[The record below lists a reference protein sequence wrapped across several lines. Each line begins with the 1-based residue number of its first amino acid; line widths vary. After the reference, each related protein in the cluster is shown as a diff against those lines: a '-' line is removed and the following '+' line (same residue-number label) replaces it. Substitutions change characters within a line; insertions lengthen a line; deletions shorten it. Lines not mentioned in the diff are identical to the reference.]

1 MGGGPTRDYLRSMWE
16 AFTRRVVWKTAM
28 PSNFLHDPRVQ
39 MFRRDAGFLPKRPGG
54 PADPR
59 RLLLVAGDMET
70 NSGATKMVM
79 WTLQETGDLERLFNA
94 MCGLQ
99 AMVPQR
105 MPRHERQRNN
115 AHNNFRWH
123 CGCEQEQRPAPRRRE
138 RAPTRREQRLFEVYS
153 LRVGKSAANKT
164 YTRGVWEGT
173 TYPAKA
179 KKSDTPPPIKHHGDQ
194 PTPVGKQR
202 RSMVLGRAPFS
213 CLAGFW
219 QLDRV
224 NLHTGSSFW

>member
-1 MGGGPTRDYLRSMWE
+1 MRMSTKSLYH
-16 AFTRRVVWKTAM
+16 FTRE
-28 PSNFLHDPRVQ
+28 PSSFTRLFLPQGRPPFRQNFPSPPACFLTGSAVANFTSNGRWSDPRLSPFDVGSLHKASSVEDSNAYTNFLHDPRVQ

-105 MPRHERQRNN
+105 MPRHERQRNK
-115 AHNNFRWH
+115 RT
-123 CGCEQEQRPAPRRRE
+123 Q
-138 RAPTRREQRLFEVYS
+138 
-153 LRVGKSAANKT
+153 
-164 YTRGVWEGT
+164 
-173 TYPAKA
+173 
-179 KKSDTPPPIKHHGDQ
+179 
-194 PTPVGKQR
+194 
-202 RSMVLGRAPFS
+202 
-213 CLAGFW
+213 
-219 QLDRV
+219 QLQV
-224 NLHTGSSFW
+224 ALWL